1 MYLVFIN
8 DLVEETQM
16 NTNDSGIFNIPSSNR
31 TLADRLVQ
39 ANMNSDIPLQT
50 AAIYFL
56 TNISETGCWLGV
68 CHG

>member
-8 DLVEETQM
+8 DLVEEIQM

-31 TLADRLVQ
+31 TRADRLVQ

-50 AAIYFL
+50 AAIYF
-56 TNISETGCWLGV
+56 
-68 CHG
+68 